1 MSQVMK
7 AGEVEWIQFRFRDL
21 ENDELFWMTQDYNGD
36 KNPSYRKIDDTTAMN
51 LRSRDVI
58 DLTQANPVVY
68 QKDY

>member
-1 MSQVMK
+1 MSQVMN

-21 ENDELFWMTQDYNGD
+21 ENDELFWMTQEYNGD

-51 LRSRDVI
+51 LRSRELI

>member
-21 ENDELFWMTQDYNGD
+21 ENDELFWMTQEYNGD